1 MDWGTEILIGLL
13 DNPEYQKRRRT
24 DPELDAAMKYA
35 EAQRD
40 KAHLPRRASKY
51 NAQRMLVDG
60 IWFDSKA
67 EAARYSELSL
77 LQRAG
82 EISGLKV
89 HHKITFETGVTWK
102 IDFVYTERGVTV
114 YEDVKGK
121 QTADY
126 RVKRD
131 TLIWE
136 LTTGRRSGIY
146 REVTR
151 RGSGWQIRT
160 YPQK

>member
-1 MDWGTEILIGLL
+1 MNWGTEILIGLL
-13 DNPEYQKRRRT
+13 DNPEYQKRRQT
-24 DPELDAAMKYA
+24 DPELDAALKYA

-40 KAHLPRRASKY
+40 RAPSSRRASKY
-51 NAQRMLVDG
+51 NAQKVFADG

-67 EAARYSELSL
+67 ETARYGDLLL

-82 EISGLKV
+82 EISGLQV
-89 HHKITFETGVTWK
+89 HHKLTFETKVTWK
-102 IDFVYTERGVTV
+102 IDFVYTERGITV

-136 LTTGRRSGIY
+136 LVTGRRSGIY

-151 RGSGWQIRT
+151 SRTGWHIKT
-160 YPQK
+160 YPR